1 METENNS
8 SYGKSLPLIPPSVSP
23 PEQHIYAT
31 PTAYGIQSQAET
43 TSFNPNA
50 DVLPRMGTLGK
61 QNRYIDV
68 KIDPG
73 SSNPVPVSIPDPEK
87 EKEMD
92 GFYEKISDVD
102 SYEDVEEVYD
112 EPTKT
117 DLELTLVQAFDAKL
131 KSDMGGYGSRDRE
144 GEGGSPD
151 GSDSSVDTNLT
162 KVAEE
167 FGAYDTLKGKAAVGS
182 KEGGGGNVRN
192 STEVAQN
199 PLYDKLKHD
208 RTVIM

>member
-31 PTAYGIQSQAET
+31 PTAFGIQPQTET

-61 QNRYIDV
+61 KNRYIDV
-68 KIDPG
+68 KIGPS

-87 EKEMD
+87 DKERD

-102 SYEDVEEVYD
+102 SFEDVEEVYD

-131 KSDMGGYGSRDRE
+131 KSDVGGYGSRE
-144 GEGGSPD
+144 GGMDGGSPF
-151 GSDSSVDTNLT
+151 GSDSSVDTSLT
-162 KVAEE
+162 KVVDPEE
-167 FGAYDTLKGKAAVGS
+167 FGAYDTLGGKGNEDA
-182 KEGGGGNVRN
+182 GGNART
-192 STEVAQN
+192 SSEVAQN

-208 RTVIM
+208 RTVVM